1 MGRRF
6 ADGGLLRYRKWVPQQ
21 LGDVAADQ
29 WERGTATWPPIT
41 TLLNFFVW
49 STRPLLNFF
58 GQLDGKLFLSFLP
71 IIPWV
76 LQTINHGL
84 IWDELLVVAL
94 VLSISVELDC
104 TQAPASAWPQYGLC
118 LEMVEDTWENSPLQY
133 HGLSWIHFLPR
144 ALLCTNRGKSH
155 REDSSAPFS
164 SVTLLSNTCSK
175 VWVGALSRGNTCRLV
190 LVPNV
195 GQRENNEM
203 CDHVGGSPD
212 RTDNNTKYDSQQ
224 GRYHTSVH
232 LLFQIQYNS
241 IPPPPLHHTTYLE
254 MYSFVH
260 FTPSSFCQD
269 TEPPAGWCWITS
281 RPRNVLRWWWQGYRV
296 FI

>member
-1 MGRRF
+1 MASVWRW
-6 ADGGLLRYRKWVPQQ
+6 LRTLERTLHSNITAS
-21 LGDVAADQ
+21 LGFIFCH
-29 WERGTATWPPIT
+29 EHY
-41 TLLNFFVW
+41 FV
-49 STRPLLNFF
+49 
-58 GQLDGKLFLSFLP
+58 
-71 IIPWV
+71 
-76 LQTINHGL
+76 QT
-84 IWDELLVVAL
+84 
-94 VLSISVELDC
+94 
-104 TQAPASAWPQYGLC
+104 
-118 LEMVEDTWENSPLQY
+118 
-133 HGLSWIHFLPR
+133 
-144 ALLCTNRGKSH
+144 GKSH
-155 REDSSAPFS
+155 REDSFAPFS
-164 SVTLLSNTCSK
+164 SVTLLSKTCSK

-195 GQRENNEM
+195 GQRENKDM

-241 IPPPPLHHTTYLE
+241 IPPPPLHQTTYLE

-296 FI
+296 TGCLYK